1 MNHDNTLNLAITP
14 LFLGLKFSSRSPES
28 SEILFIFLDSPEPST
43 RLKISSFKIFD
54 FIDYRLENPLS
65 LKQFLIIGVIL

>member
-1 MNHDNTLNLAITP
+1 MNHDNTLNSAITP
-14 LFLGLKFSSRSPES
+14 FFLGLKFSSRIPES

-65 LKQFLIIGVIL
+65 LKQFLIIGAIL

>member
-1 MNHDNTLNLAITP
+1 MNHDDTLNIAISP
-14 LFLGLKFSSRSPES
+14 FFLGLKFSSRIPEPF
-28 SEILFIFLDSPEPST
+28 EILFIFLDSPEPST

-54 FIDYRLENPLS
+54 FIHYRLEKPLS